1 MGYKPKSKGM
11 KLMENKP
18 ELVQNLESKYMKTY
32 EITDL
37 KDMLYKATENF
48 SNKPAFK
55 VKDANGKIQEISY
68 AKYRED
74 VEALGTAMIK
84 AGLKNKKIAVV
95 GKNSYQWSVA
105 YMAAVIVGIVVPL
118 DKELHVQDIVNF
130 INVSESEAVFG
141 DEKYINEIQANM
153 EKVNNKTILLVN
165 MGEAENSLEKMMITG
180 KELLKQENTDFRNI
194 TINPDEMKIL
204 LFTSGTT
211 GSSKAVCL
219 SHKNICE
226 NIRSVAGIVKVT
238 PKTRVLSILPIH
250 HTYEC
255 TLGFLLVV
263 YSGGC
268 IAHCE
273 GLRYILQNMQ
283 EYKPTLILC
292 VPLLLDNFYKK
303 IMQTLKKSLPEKY
316 FNKDK
321 NIMDALPFFLKGIVK
336 GRIKKTFGGKL
347 NTFIV
352 GAAAM
357 NPDVSYAIDKFGM
370 RVLQGYGLTECSP
383 LVAGNNDFYRKDDSA
398 GLPIPNV
405 KYKIVNPNEEGVGE
419 IAVQGPNVMLGYYKN
434 EEATKEVIKDGWFYT
449 GDLGKIDE
457 NGYLYITGR
466 SKSVIVTTNG
476 KNIYPE
482 ELEYYLNEEEAIAE
496 AIVLGVEDKKSN
508 DTIIKAKIFPNI
520 EAIKEI
526 LKVDLPS
533 KEQIREVITN
543 SIQKINA
550 KIPNYKHIKGF
561 KIVDKELEKTTTKK
575 IKRYGENTKIE
586 D

>member
-1 MGYKPKSKGM
+1 MIM
-11 KLMENKP
+11 DNKP
-18 ELVQNLESKYMKTY
+18 ELVQKLESKHMKTY

-37 KDMLYKATENF
+37 KDMLYKATEKF
-48 SNKPAFK
+48 AKKPAFK
-55 VKDANGKIQEISY
+55 VKDKDGKIQEVTY

-74 VEALGTAMIK
+74 VEALGTAMLK
-84 AGLKNKKIAVV
+84 AGLKNKKIAVI

-118 DKELHVQDIVNF
+118 DKESHIGDILNF

-141 DEKYINEIQANM
+141 DSKYIKEIGENVD
-153 EKVNNKTILLVN
+153 KLHNRNVLLVN
-165 MGEAENSLEKMMITG
+165 MGEAENSLERMIETG
-180 KELLKQENTDFRNI
+180 KELLQKENTEFKEI
-194 TINPDEMKIL
+194 TINPNEMKIL

-219 SHKNICE
+219 SHKNICS
-226 NIRSVAGIVKVT
+226 NIKSVASIVKVT

-303 IMQTLKKSLPEKY
+303 IMKTLRKTLPEKY

-321 NIMDALPFFLKGIVK
+321 NIMDAMPFFLRKPVK
-336 GRIKKTFGGKL
+336 GKIKKTFGGKL

-357 NPDVSYAIDKFGM
+357 NPEVSYSLDKFGM

-383 LVAGNNDFYRKDDSA
+383 LVAGNNDFYRKDDAA

-405 KYKIVNPNEEGVGE
+405 EYKIVNPNEEGVGE
-419 IAVQGPNVMLGYYKN
+419 IAVKGPNVMLGYYKN
-434 EEATKEVIKDGWFYT
+434 EEATKEAIRDGWFYT
-449 GDLGKIDE
+449 GDLGRIDKD
-457 NGYLYITGR
+457 GYLYITGR

-482 ELEYYLNEEEAIAE
+482 ELEYYLNEEEVIAE
-496 AIVLGVEDKKSN
+496 AIVLGVEDEKSH
-508 DTIIKAKIFPNI
+508 DTVVKAKIFPNI
-520 EAIKEI
+520 EAIKEM
-526 LKVDLPS
+526 LKVDFPS
-533 KEQIREVITN
+533 KEQIMEVITN
-543 SIQKINA
+543 CIQKINS

-561 KIVDKELEKTTTKK
+561 KIVDKELEKTTTQK
-575 IKRYGENTKIE
+575 IKRYGSNTKIDE
-586 D
+586 

>member
-1 MGYKPKSKGM
+1 
-11 KLMENKP
+11 MENKP
-18 ELVQNLESKYMKTY
+18 ELVQKLENKYMKTY

-37 KDMLYKATENF
+37 KDMLYKATEKF
-48 SNKPAFK
+48 SKKPAFK
-55 VKDANGKIQEISY
+55 VKNENGKIIEISY
-68 AKYRED
+68 EQFRND

-84 AGLKNKKIAVV
+84 SGLKNKKIAVI

-105 YMAAVIVGIVVPL
+105 YMASVIVGIVVPL
-118 DKELHVQDIVNF
+118 DKELHIDDIVNF
-130 INVSESEAVFG
+130 LNVSESEAVFG
-141 DEKYINEIQANM
+141 DSKYVDTIKQNLD
-153 EKVNNKTILLVN
+153 KVNNKELLLIN
-165 MGEAENSLEKMMITG
+165 MERAENSLETLIQNG
-180 KELLKQENTDFRNI
+180 KELIAENDTNFKEI
-194 TINPDEMKIL
+194 KINPDEMRIL

-211 GSSKAVCL
+211 GNSKAVCL

-226 NIRSVAGIVKVT
+226 NIRSVAGIVKVS
-238 PKTRVLSILPIH
+238 PKTKVLSILPIH

-255 TLGFLLVV
+255 TLGYLLVI

-273 GLRYILQNMQ
+273 GLRYILNNMQ

-292 VPLLLDNFYKK
+292 VPLLLDNMYKK
-303 IMQTLKKSLPEKY
+303 IMKTLRSTLPEKY
-316 FNKDK
+316 FNKGK
-321 NIMDALPFFLKGIVK
+321 HIIDAIPFFLRGIVK
-336 GRIKKTFGGKL
+336 GKIKKTFGGKL

-357 NPDVSYAIDKFGM
+357 DPEVSYSIDKFGM

-383 LVAGNNDFYRKDDSA
+383 LVAGNNDFYKRDDSV

-405 KYKIVNPNEEGVGE
+405 QYKIANPNEEGIGE
-419 IAVQGPNVMLGYYKN
+419 IIVKGPNVMLGYYRN

-449 GDLGKIDE
+449 GDLGRIDE

-508 DTIIKAKIFPNI
+508 DTIVKAKIFPNI
-520 EAIKEI
+520 EAIKEM
-526 LKVDLPS
+526 LKVEMPTKD
-533 KEQIREVITN
+533 QIKDVITN

-561 KIVDKELEKTTTKK
+561 KIVDKELEKTTTQK
-575 IKRYGENTKIE
+575 IKRYGSNTKIDE
-586 D
+586 

>member
-1 MGYKPKSKGM
+1 MN
-11 KLMENKP
+11 NKP
-18 ELVQNLESKYMKTY
+18 ELVQKLESKYMKTY

-37 KDMLYKATENF
+37 KDMITKASQKF
-48 SNKPAFK
+48 ANKPAFK
-55 VKDANGKIQEISY
+55 VKDKEGKIQEVSY
-68 AKYRED
+68 KQYHQD
-74 VEALGTAMIK
+74 VQALGAAMIK
-84 AGLKNKKIAVV
+84 VGLKDKKIAVI

-105 YMAAVIVGIVVPL
+105 YMAAVIVGVVVPL
-118 DKELHVQDIVNF
+118 DKELHIDDVINF

-141 DEKYINEIQANM
+141 DKKFIKGIKENIDKL
-153 EKVNNKTILLVN
+153 NNKEILLVN
-165 MGEAENSLEKMMITG
+165 MGETKNSLENMIQTG
-180 KELLKQENTDFRNI
+180 TELIRNNDTQFQEI
-194 TINPDEMKIL
+194 QINPDEMKIL

-219 SHKNICE
+219 SHKNICS
-226 NIRSVAGIVKVT
+226 NIMSVAAIVKVT
-238 PKTRVLSILPIH
+238 PKTKVLSILPIH

-255 TLGFLLVV
+255 TLGFLLVI

-292 VPLLLDNFYKK
+292 VPLLLDNMYKK
-303 IMQTLKKSLPEKY
+303 IMKTLRSSLPEKY
-316 FNKDK
+316 FNKGK
-321 NIMDALPFFLKGIVK
+321 NIIDALPFFMRGIVK
-336 GRIKKTFGGKL
+336 GKIKKTFGGKL
-347 NTFIV
+347 HTFIV
-352 GAAAM
+352 GAAAV
-357 NPDVSYAIDKFGM
+357 NPEVSYSIDKFGM

-383 LVAGNNDFYRKDDSA
+383 LVAGNNDFYKRDDSA

-405 KYKIVNPNEEGVGE
+405 EYKIANQNSEGVGE
-419 IAVQGPNVMLGYYKN
+419 IIVKGPNVMLGYYRD
-434 EEATKEVIKDGWFYT
+434 EEATKEAIRDGWFYT

-457 NGYLYITGR
+457 NGFLYITGR

-496 AIVLGVEDKKSN
+496 AIVLGVEDEKSH
-508 DTIIKAKIFPNI
+508 DTVVKAKIFPNMEVI
-520 EAIKEI
+520 RER
-526 LKVDLPS
+526 LKVDIPT
-533 KEQIREVITN
+533 KEQIMKIINE

-561 KIVDKELEKTTTKK
+561 KIVDKELEKTTTQK
-575 IKRYGENTKIE
+575 IKRYGDNTDINK
-586 D
+586 

>member
-1 MGYKPKSKGM
+1 
-11 KLMENKP
+11 MENKP
-18 ELVQNLESKYMKTY
+18 ELVQKLESKYMKTY

-37 KDMLYKATENF
+37 KDMLYKATEKF
-48 SNKPAFK
+48 SKKPAFK
-55 VKDANGKIQEISY
+55 VKDENGKIKEISY
-68 AKYRED
+68 EQFKND

-84 AGLKNKKIAVV
+84 AGLQNKKIAVI
-95 GKNSYQWSVA
+95 GKNSYQWSLA
-105 YMAAVIVGIVVPL
+105 YMASVIVGVVVPL
-118 DKELHVQDIVNF
+118 DKELHIDDIANF
-130 INVSESEAVFG
+130 LNVSESEAVFG
-141 DEKYINEIQANM
+141 DNKYIEAIKENM
-153 EKVNNKTILLVN
+153 DKVNNKDLLLID
-165 MGEAENSLEKMMITG
+165 MGKAENSLETLIKTG
-180 KELLKQENTDFRNI
+180 KELVADNDINFKNI
-194 TINPDEMKIL
+194 KINPDEMRIL

-211 GSSKAVCL
+211 GNSKAVCL

-226 NIRSVAGIVKVT
+226 NIRSVAGIVKVS
-238 PKTRVLSILPIH
+238 PKTKVLSILPIH

-255 TLGFLLVV
+255 TLGYLLVI

-292 VPLLLDNFYKK
+292 VPLLLDNMYKK
-303 IMQTLKKSLPEKY
+303 IMKTLRSSLPEKY
-316 FNKDK
+316 FNKGK
-321 NIMDALPFFLKGIVK
+321 HIIDAIPFFLRGIVK
-336 GRIKKTFGGKL
+336 GKIKKTFGGKL

-357 NPDVSYAIDKFGM
+357 NPEVSYSIDKFGM

-383 LVAGNNDFYRKDDSA
+383 LVAGNNDFYRKDDSV

-405 KYKIVNPNEEGVGE
+405 EYKIANPNEEGVGE
-419 IAVQGPNVMLGYYKN
+419 IIVKGPNVMLGYYKN
-434 EEATKEVIKDGWFYT
+434 EEATKEVLKDGWFYT

-482 ELEYYLNEEEAIAE
+482 ELEYYLNEEEVIAE

-508 DTIIKAKIFPNI
+508 DTIVKAKIFPNI
-520 EAIKEI
+520 EAIKEM
-526 LKVDLPS
+526 LKVEMPT
-533 KEQIREVITN
+533 KEQIMDVITKC
-543 SIQKINA
+543 IQKINS

-561 KIVDKELEKTTTKK
+561 KIVDKELEKTTTQK
-575 IKRYGENTKIE
+575 IKRYGSNTKIDE
-586 D
+586 

>member
-1 MGYKPKSKGM
+1 
-11 KLMENKP
+11 MENKP
-18 ELVQNLESKYMKTY
+18 ELVQKLESKYMKTY

-37 KDMLYKATENF
+37 KDMLYKATEKF
-48 SNKPAFK
+48 SKKPAFK
-55 VKDANGKIQEISY
+55 VKDENGKIKEISY
-68 AKYRED
+68 EQFKND

-84 AGLKNKKIAVV
+84 AGLQNKKIAVI
-95 GKNSYQWSVA
+95 GKNSYQWSLA
-105 YMAAVIVGIVVPL
+105 YMASVIVGVVVPL
-118 DKELHVQDIVNF
+118 DKELHIDDIANF
-130 INVSESEAVFG
+130 LNVSESEAVFG
-141 DEKYINEIQANM
+141 DNKYIEAIKKNM
-153 EKVNNKTILLVN
+153 DKVNNKDLLLID
-165 MGEAENSLEKMMITG
+165 MGKAENSLETLIKTG
-180 KELLKQENTDFRNI
+180 KELVADNDINFKNI
-194 TINPDEMKIL
+194 KINPDEMRIL

-211 GSSKAVCL
+211 GNSKAVCL

-226 NIRSVAGIVKVT
+226 NIRSVAGIVKVS
-238 PKTRVLSILPIH
+238 PKTKVLSILPIH

-255 TLGFLLVV
+255 TLGYLLVI

-292 VPLLLDNFYKK
+292 VPLLLDNMYKK
-303 IMQTLKKSLPEKY
+303 IMKTLRSSLPEKY
-316 FNKDK
+316 FNKGK
-321 NIMDALPFFLKGIVK
+321 HIIDAIPFFLRGIVK
-336 GRIKKTFGGKL
+336 GKIKKTFGGKL

-357 NPDVSYAIDKFGM
+357 NPEVSYSIDKFGM

-383 LVAGNNDFYRKDDSA
+383 LVAGNNDFYRKDDSV

-405 KYKIVNPNEEGVGE
+405 EYKIANPNEEGVGE
-419 IAVQGPNVMLGYYKN
+419 IIVKGPNVMLGYYKN
-434 EEATKEVIKDGWFYT
+434 EEATKEVLKDGWFYT

-508 DTIIKAKIFPNI
+508 DTIVKAKIFPNI
-520 EAIKEI
+520 EAIKEM
-526 LKVDLPS
+526 LKVEMPT
-533 KEQIREVITN
+533 KEQIMDVITKC
-543 SIQKINA
+543 IQKINS

-561 KIVDKELEKTTTKK
+561 KIVDKELEKTTTQK
-575 IKRYGENTKIE
+575 IKRYGSNTKIDE
-586 D
+586 

>member
-1 MGYKPKSKGM
+1 
-11 KLMENKP
+11 MENKP
-18 ELVQNLESKYMKTY
+18 ELVQKLESKYMKTY

-37 KDMLYKATENF
+37 KDMLYKATEKF
-48 SNKPAFK
+48 SKKPAFK
-55 VKDANGKIQEISY
+55 VKDENGKIKEISY
-68 AKYRED
+68 EQFKND

-84 AGLKNKKIAVV
+84 AGLQNKKIAVI
-95 GKNSYQWSVA
+95 GKNSYQWSLA
-105 YMAAVIVGIVVPL
+105 YMASVIVGVVVPL
-118 DKELHVQDIVNF
+118 DKELHIDDIANF
-130 INVSESEAVFG
+130 LNISESEAVFG
-141 DEKYINEIQANM
+141 DNKYIEVIKENM
-153 EKVNNKTILLVN
+153 DKVNNKDLLLID
-165 MGEAENSLEKMMITG
+165 MGKAENSLENLIKTG
-180 KELLKQENTDFRNI
+180 KELVADNDINFKNI
-194 TINPDEMKIL
+194 KINPDEMRIL

-211 GSSKAVCL
+211 GNSKAVCL

-226 NIRSVAGIVKVT
+226 NIRSVAGIVKVS
-238 PKTRVLSILPIH
+238 PKTKVLSILPIH

-255 TLGFLLVV
+255 TLGYLLVI

-292 VPLLLDNFYKK
+292 VPLLLDNMYKK
-303 IMQTLKKSLPEKY
+303 IMKTLRSSLPEKY
-316 FNKDK
+316 FNKGK
-321 NIMDALPFFLKGIVK
+321 HIIDAIPFFLRGIVK
-336 GRIKKTFGGKL
+336 GKIKKTFGGKL

-357 NPDVSYAIDKFGM
+357 NPEVSYSIDKFGM

-383 LVAGNNDFYRKDDSA
+383 LVAGNNDFYRKDDSV

-405 KYKIVNPNEEGVGE
+405 EYKIANPNEEGVGE
-419 IAVQGPNVMLGYYKN
+419 IIVKGPNVMLGYYKN
-434 EEATKEVIKDGWFYT
+434 EEATKEVLKDGWFYT

-508 DTIIKAKIFPNI
+508 DTIVKAKIFPNI
-520 EAIKEI
+520 EAIKEM
-526 LKVDLPS
+526 LKVEMPT
-533 KEQIREVITN
+533 KEQIMDVITN
-543 SIQKINA
+543 CIQKINS

-561 KIVDKELEKTTTKK
+561 KIVDKELEKTTTQK
-575 IKRYGENTKIE
+575 IKRYGSNTKIDE
-586 D
+586 

>member
-1 MGYKPKSKGM
+1 
-11 KLMENKP
+11 MENKP
-18 ELVQNLESKYMKTY
+18 ELVQKLESKYMKTY

-37 KDMLYKATENF
+37 KDMLYKATEKF
-48 SNKPAFK
+48 SKKPAFK
-55 VKDANGKIQEISY
+55 VKDENGKIKEISY
-68 AKYRED
+68 EQFKND

-84 AGLKNKKIAVV
+84 AGLQNKKIAVI
-95 GKNSYQWSVA
+95 GKNSYQWSLA
-105 YMAAVIVGIVVPL
+105 YMASVIVGVVVPL
-118 DKELHVQDIVNF
+118 DKELHIDDIANF
-130 INVSESEAVFG
+130 LNISESEAVFG
-141 DEKYINEIQANM
+141 DNKYIEAIKENM
-153 EKVNNKTILLVN
+153 DKINNKDLLLID
-165 MGEAENSLEKMMITG
+165 MGKAENSLETLIKTG
-180 KELLKQENTDFRNI
+180 KELVADNDINFKNI
-194 TINPDEMKIL
+194 KINPDEMRIL

-211 GSSKAVCL
+211 GNSKAVCL

-226 NIRSVAGIVKVT
+226 NIRSVAGIVKVS
-238 PKTRVLSILPIH
+238 PKTKVLSILPIH

-255 TLGFLLVV
+255 TLGYLLVI

-292 VPLLLDNFYKK
+292 VPLLLDNMYKK
-303 IMQTLKKSLPEKY
+303 IMKTLRSSLPEKY
-316 FNKDK
+316 FNKGK
-321 NIMDALPFFLKGIVK
+321 HIIDAIPFFLRGIVK
-336 GRIKKTFGGKL
+336 GKIKKTFGGKL

-357 NPDVSYAIDKFGM
+357 NPEVSYSIDKFGM

-383 LVAGNNDFYRKDDSA
+383 LVAGNNDFYRKDDSV

-405 KYKIVNPNEEGVGE
+405 EYKIANQNEEGVGE
-419 IAVQGPNVMLGYYKN
+419 IIVKGPNVMLGYYKN
-434 EEATKEVIKDGWFYT
+434 EEATKEVLKDGWFYT

-508 DTIIKAKIFPNI
+508 DTIVKAKIFPNI
-520 EAIKEI
+520 EAIKEM
-526 LKVDLPS
+526 LKVEMPT
-533 KEQIREVITN
+533 KEQIMDVITKC
-543 SIQKINA
+543 IQKINS

-561 KIVDKELEKTTTKK
+561 KIVDKELEKTTTQK
-575 IKRYGENTKIE
+575 IKRYGSNTKIDE
-586 D
+586 

>member
-1 MGYKPKSKGM
+1 
-11 KLMENKP
+11 MENKP
-18 ELVQNLESKYMKTY
+18 ELVQKLESKYMKTY

-37 KDMLYKATENF
+37 KDMLYKATEKF
-48 SNKPAFK
+48 SKKPAFK
-55 VKDANGKIQEISY
+55 VKDENGKIKEISY
-68 AKYRED
+68 EKFRND

-84 AGLKNKKIAVV
+84 SGLKDKKIAVI
-95 GKNSYQWSVA
+95 GKNSYQWSLA
-105 YMAAVIVGIVVPL
+105 YMASVIVGVVVPL
-118 DKELHVQDIVNF
+118 DKELHIDDIVNF
-130 INVSESEAVFG
+130 LNVSESEAVFG
-141 DEKYINEIQANM
+141 DSKYINAIKANID
-153 EKVNNKTILLVN
+153 KVNNKDILLIE
-165 MGEAENSLEKMMITG
+165 MEKTENSLETLIKTG
-180 KELLKQENTDFRNI
+180 NELLLKEDTNFKDI
-194 TINPDEMKIL
+194 KINPDEMRIL

-211 GSSKAVCL
+211 GNSKAVCL

-226 NIRSVAGIVKVT
+226 NIRSVAGIVKVS
-238 PKTRVLSILPIH
+238 PKTKVLSILPIH

-255 TLGFLLVV
+255 TLGYLLVI

-292 VPLLLDNFYKK
+292 VPLLLDNMYKK
-303 IMQTLKKSLPEKY
+303 IMKTLRSSLPEKY
-316 FNKDK
+316 FNKGK
-321 NIMDALPFFLKGIVK
+321 HIIDAIPFFLRGIVK
-336 GRIKKTFGGKL
+336 GKIKKTFGGKL

-357 NPDVSYAIDKFGM
+357 NPEVSYSIDKFGM

-383 LVAGNNDFYRKDDSA
+383 LVAGNNDFYKRHDSV

-405 KYKIVNPNEEGVGE
+405 EYKIANPNSEGVGE
-419 IAVQGPNVMLGYYKN
+419 IIVKGPNVMLGYYKN
-434 EEATKEVIKDGWFYT
+434 EEATKEAIRDGWFYT
-449 GDLGKIDE
+449 GDLGRIDE

-482 ELEYYLNEEEAIAE
+482 ELEYYLNEEDAIAE

-508 DTIIKAKIFPNI
+508 DTIVKAKIFPNI
-520 EAIKEI
+520 EAIKDM
-526 LKVDLPS
+526 LKVEMPT
-533 KEQIREVITN
+533 KEQIMDVITKC
-543 SIQKINA
+543 IQKINS

-561 KIVDKELEKTTTKK
+561 KIVDKELEKTTTQK
-575 IKRYGENTKIE
+575 IKRYGSNTKLDE
-586 D
+586 